1 MDMKGLRKII
11 GIKIRELRKG
21 CGLSQEAFAEKI
33 NLHPSFVGLLERGVK
48 NPSLETLLKIST
60 SFDVP
65 LSDFLN
71 PDISWQEE
79 DLSIKRLT
87 SIVKD
92 KNPQEIDKAARML
105 EIFFE

>member
-1 MDMKGLRKII
+1 MKSLRKII
-11 GIKIRELRKG
+11 GNNIRELRKG

-65 LSDFLN
+65 LSEFFDF
-71 PDISWQEE
+71 DISWQKE
-79 DLSIKRLT
+79 DVVIKRLT
-87 SIVKD
+87 SILKD
-92 KNPQEIDKAARML
+92 KKPQEIEKITRIVEL
-105 EIFFE
+105 FFE